1 MSRLNF
7 GGGLFGGRRLLTTG
21 AVAAAAVALFATAQ
35 DRSAAA
41 PSKTPQPAPVAVV
54 AQAKG
59 SFVSVF
65 RSGAKRPFMKLRNPN
80 ADGAPL
86 VFLVQKRVRYWN
98 KVYLPVRPNGR
109 TGWVRARSVRLALDP
124 YRVVVLLRAHR
135 VNVYKHNR
143 LIRSEHAG
151 VGRSVLPTPSGT
163 YFLVSL
169 LKQPNPH
176 GAYGPYAFGLSAY
189 SNVLQSFGGGP
200 GQIGLHGTDNPSGLG
215 TNVSH
220 GCIRISN
227 AGITRLARMLPIG
240 TPVVIRR

>member
-1 MSRLNF
+1 MSESSL
-7 GGGLFGGRRLLTTG
+7 GGGLFGGRRLLATG
-21 AVAAAAVALFATAQ
+21 IAAGVAAVLLAGAHDASSTTARKQ
-35 DRSAAA
+35 
-41 PSKTPQPAPVAVV
+41 PKPAPVSVI
-54 AQAKG
+54 AQASG
-59 SFVSVF
+59 RTVGVY
-65 RSGAKRPFMKLRNPN
+65 RSGAKRPYMTLRNPN

-98 KVYLPVRPNGR
+98 KVYLPMRPNGS
-109 TGWVRARSVRLALDP
+109 TGWVKARSVRLALDP
-124 YRVVVLLRAHR
+124 YRVVVSLGKHR
-135 VNVYKHNR
+135 VTVYKRNR
-143 LIRSEHAG
+143 LFMSVRAG

-163 YFLVSL
+163 YFIVSL

-227 AGITRLARMLPIG
+227 AAIGRLARTLPLG
-240 TPVVIRR
+240 TRVVIQR